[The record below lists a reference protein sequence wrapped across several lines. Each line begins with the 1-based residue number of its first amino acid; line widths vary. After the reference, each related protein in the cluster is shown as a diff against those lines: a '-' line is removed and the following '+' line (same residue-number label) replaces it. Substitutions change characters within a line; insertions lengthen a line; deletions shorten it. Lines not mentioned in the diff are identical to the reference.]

1 MSPSNTHDDLLNLRA
16 RLESISEVITHF
28 QPLTPRPPIIDSSYE
43 ALGVVSK
50 QDNKEGE
57 TTENATSWLHPEP
70 IPGLRKLKE
79 DIGIDMDV
87 LQKFLDQPNSE
98 SLPPLSTNA
107 PYVIAVWNEVLCAP
121 QPVVN
126 IFKTFLESPSGDP
139 RQDAGVSTGKAK
151 RITGG
156 KRHPPAAKVDVVA
169 DGGRRWIRVNTIK
182 NSRLLSEFCE
192 IDSYLADTDSEAED
206 EADNLNSSPPPLDNS
221 VIRMARSLLTA
232 ANANPVLVNGIQ
244 YIPKV
249 TLRLT
254 RLDPAAL
261 TSHGDP
267 VDKRIGGTILLIKDL
282 GVTVE
287 LGEHPQTLINEL
299 EDKALKRAH
308 NRPESQLSFSTSDF
322 VPTTNINLDL
332 SVLIALISDLTHAP
346 LPSSIEE
353 ANGRFVPPPEYREWK
368 AKQRKMGGM
377 SGKHTKRDTKG
388 ASGTSTPTEPM
399 KDGSESPTPALWSKL
414 TAEALETD
422 INDLPRDLFKHAR
435 SLTNQLLQEMGKG
448 MLQELHDRIEEGIQ
462 DEAIRSN
469 GLRPKVAFWTTRE
482 ARDRCLGI
490 VAKIGGVYE
499 RRRAKGLF
507 QVPSLAEASN
517 AGWDK
522 NAEKLD
528 LAEAEK
534 LYWFDSRFQSGF
546 VPLLPVRIFED
557 EMERGE
563 QAPLVEKKAPFSS
576 VLEKVCVDM
585 LSEGPVPHPRSLP
598 EDVVSVPSTSTTPA
612 IEPDLG
618 PSTIK
623 PLDGF
628 NPDVQIQR
636 AKVTKANPRL
646 TAHTVE
652 SMLRGAEREWTTLT
666 ANRTSVKTIL
676 REVRGVGWQSHED
689 SELDKDETEDAYVRS
704 KAVIWVVDPRSLA
717 EGMSIFA
724 TRN

>member
-1 MSPSNTHDDLLNLRA
+1 MAIPESHLDLVNLRV
-16 RLESISEVITHF
+16 RLQTISEVITQF

-43 ALGVVSK
+43 ALGVTVN
-50 QDNKEGE
+50 DTNKEGE
-57 TTENATSWLHPEP
+57 INEKGTSWLHPEP

-79 DIGIDMDV
+79 DIGIDLGV
-87 LQKFLDQPNSE
+87 LEKFLDQPNSE
-98 SLPPLSTNA
+98 TLPPLSTNA

-121 QPVVN
+121 QPVVD
-126 IFKTFLESPSGDP
+126 IFKTFLETP
-139 RQDAGVSTGKAK
+139 AGNAAEETAHIAKAK
-151 RITGG
+151 RVTGG

-192 IDSYLADTDSEAED
+192 IDSYLADTDSEPED
-206 EADNLNSSPPPLDNS
+206 ELDQPAPTQLDNS

-232 ANANPVLVNGIQ
+232 AHANPVLVNGVQ
-244 YIPKV
+244 YTPNV

-254 RLDPAAL
+254 RLDPTAL
-261 TSHGDP
+261 TSRGQP
-267 VDKRIGGTILLIKDL
+267 VDKRIGETIKLLEQL

-287 LGEHPQTLINEL
+287 LGERSPTVIHDL
-299 EDKALKRAH
+299 EEKSMRTAQM
-308 NRPESQLSFSTSDF
+308 RPTSQSSFSSGDF
-322 VPTTNINLDL
+322 VPTININLDL
-332 SVLIALISDLTHAP
+332 SVLIALISDLTHAA
-346 LPSSIEE
+346 LPTTIEE

-368 AKQRKMGGM
+368 AKQRQMGGM
-377 SGKHTKRDTKG
+377 SGKKTRRITDETI
-388 ASGTSTPTEPM
+388 STPSP
-399 KDGSESPTPALWSKL
+399 GESTPSPPPWSTL

-448 MLQELHDRIEEGIQ
+448 MLQELYDRIEAGIQ
-462 DEAIRSN
+462 DEAQRN
-469 GLRPKVAFWTTRE
+469 GGLRPRVVFWTTRE

-507 QVPSLAEASN
+507 QVSSLAEVSK
-517 AGWDK
+517 AGWDQRC
-522 NAEKLD
+522 EKMD
-528 LAEAEK
+528 VDEAEK
-534 LYWFDSRFQSGF
+534 LYWLGSRFEKGF
-546 VPLLPVRIFED
+546 VPLLPMRIYED
-557 EMERGE
+557 DVVVDGPDGGTQPVDSETRS
-563 QAPLVEKKAPFSS
+563 PFSR
-576 VLEKVCVDM
+576 VLQKVCVDM

-598 EDVVSVPSTSTTPA
+598 DNVVSTPPLA
-612 IEPDLG
+612 SAAEANLG
-618 PSTIK
+618 PSTVL

-652 SMLRGAEREWTTLT
+652 SMLRGAERGWTTLT

-676 REVRGVGWQSHED
+676 KEVRAVGWQD
-689 SELDKDETEDAYVRS
+689 NIDPDETEGGDGTASGKDVDAKL
-704 KAVIWVVDPRSLA
+704 KAAIWVVDPRSLA